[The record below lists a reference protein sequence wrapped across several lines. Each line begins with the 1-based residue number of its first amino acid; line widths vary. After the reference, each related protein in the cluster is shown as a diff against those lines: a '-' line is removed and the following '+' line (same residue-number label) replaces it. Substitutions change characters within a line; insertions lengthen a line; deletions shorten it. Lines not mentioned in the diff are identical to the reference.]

1 MRRHRAGRRL
11 WSLGTPRG
19 DPTLSPAQT
28 SRGLTPVFLSL
39 AVLSTVVASALWI
52 NLDLPYLGYAMA
64 SAFLFH
70 VHSKPGWRQLLL
82 AVAIA
87 VALGA
92 LRLIVM
98 GHPPDMSGFKAS
110 MLGLGSFLVLGI
122 RAANS
127 SGIDRKRLFVL
138 LGPALGLVFF
148 IFAVQHALNLTGQI
162 YPKTFDLYLYAFDS
176 SFGFQPS
183 FALGRLFHAS
193 APVRI
198 VGYLTYQT
206 LPLAMAL
213 VYLGYLDP
221 HATKP
226 NWNLLRLF
234 FGTGVLGW
242 LLYNFVPAVGP
253 LYAFPG
259 EFPYGAP
266 SQLQHVLERV
276 SVNPDF
282 PRNAI
287 PSLHMTWVLLLWWS
301 CRPFPRWARIAA
313 LLYLLVTFVATM
325 GIGEHY
331 LVDLVTAAPFALMV
345 EALCQ
350 SSIPLRTRL
359 LPLFAGLA
367 LTFMWLALVR
377 FGIPFVQKSSVIPW
391 TLAGLS
397 TAAVLLLEP
406 RLTALSPHMHVPA
419 PPHRS

>member
-1 MRRHRAGRRL
+1 M
-11 WSLGTPRG
+11 GTPRG
-19 DPTLSPAQT
+19 DPKLSPTQA
-28 SRGLTPVFLSL
+28 SRALIPIFLSL
-39 AVLSTVVASALWI
+39 AVLSAVVASALWI
-52 NLDLPYLGYAMA
+52 NLDLPYLGFAAA

-70 VHSKPGWRQLLL
+70 IHSKPGWKQLLL
-82 AVAIA
+82 VVVIA
-87 VALGA
+87 AALGA

-98 GHPPDMSGFKAS
+98 GHPADMSGFKAA

-122 RAANS
+122 RAAEAP
-127 SGIDRKRLFVL
+127 GIERKRLFVL

-148 IFAVQHALNLTGQI
+148 IFAVQHALNLTGWL
-162 YPKTFDLYLYAFDS
+162 YPKTFDLYLYAFDG

-183 FALGRLFHAS
+183 FALGRLFHTY
-193 APVRI
+193 APIRVL
-198 VGYLTYQT
+198 GYLTYQT

-213 VYLGYLDP
+213 VYLGYIDP
-221 HATKP
+221 RATRP

-242 LLYNFVPAVGP
+242 LFYNFVPATGP
-253 LYAFPG
+253 VYAFPG
-259 EFPYGAP
+259 AFPYGTP
-266 SQLQHVLERV
+266 LQLQHVLERI

-331 LVDLVTAAPFALMV
+331 FVDLVTAVPFALTV

-350 SSIPLRTRL
+350 ASIPLRTRL
-359 LPLFAGLA
+359 LPLLAGLA

-377 FGIPFVQKSSVIPW
+377 FGIPLLLKSSIISW
-391 TLAGLS
+391 MLAAFS
-397 TAAVLLLEP
+397 TGAVLFLEP
-406 RLTALSPHMHVPA
+406 SLTLSLHMPA
-419 PPHRS
+419 STPPHRS

>member
-1 MRRHRAGRRL
+1 M
-11 WSLGTPRG
+11 
-19 DPTLSPAQT
+19 LSA
-28 SRGLTPVFLSL
+28 
-39 AVLSTVVASALWI
+39 VVASALWI
-52 NLDLPYLGYAMA
+52 NLDLPYLGFATA

-70 VHSKPGWRQLLL
+70 VHAKPGWKQLLL
-82 AVAIA
+82 AVVVAAI
-87 VALGA
+87 LGA

-98 GHPPDMSGFKAS
+98 GHPPDMSGFKAA

-122 RAANS
+122 RVAKS
-127 SGIDRKRLFVL
+127 SGIERKRLFVL

-148 IFAVQHALNLTGQI
+148 IFAVQHALNLTGQL
-162 YPKTFDLYLYAFDS
+162 YPKTFDLYLYAFDG

-193 APVRI
+193 APVR
-198 VGYLTYQT
+198 VLGYLSYQT

-213 VYLGYLDP
+213 VYLGYIDAR
-221 HATKP
+221 ATRP

-234 FGTGVLGW
+234 CGTGVLG
-242 LLYNFVPAVGP
+242 LLFYNFVPATGP
-253 LYAFPG
+253 VYAFPSA
-259 EFPYGAP
+259 FPYFP
-266 SQLQHVLERV
+266 LQLQHGLERI

-313 LLYLLVTFVATM
+313 LLYLLVTFIATM

-331 LVDLVTAAPFALMV
+331 LVDLVAAVPFALTV

-367 LTFMWLALVR
+367 FTLMWLALVR
-377 FGIPFVQKSSVIPW
+377 FGTPLLLKSSIIPW
-391 TLAGLS
+391 TLTALS
-397 TAAVLLLEP
+397 TAAVLILEP
-406 RLTALSPHMHVPA
+406 RLTVLSPHAPA
-419 PPHRS
+419 STPPHQS

>member
-1 MRRHRAGRRL
+1 
-11 WSLGTPRG
+11 
-19 DPTLSPAQT
+19 
-28 SRGLTPVFLSL
+28 
-39 AVLSTVVASALWI
+39 
-52 NLDLPYLGYAMA
+52 
-64 SAFLFH
+64 
-70 VHSKPGWRQLLL
+70 LLL

-87 VALGA
+87 VVLGA

-98 GHPPDMSGFKAS
+98 GHPPDMSGFKAA

-122 RAANS
+122 AATKS
-127 SGIDRKRLFVL
+127 SGIERKRLFVL
-138 LGPALGLVFF
+138 LGPALGLVCF
-148 IFAVQHALNLTGQI
+148 IFAVQHALNLTGRI
-162 YPKTFDLYLYAFDS
+162 YPKTFDLYLYAFDG

-183 FALGRLFHAS
+183 FALGRLFHAC

-198 VGYLTYQT
+198 LGYLTYQT

-213 VYLGYLDP
+213 VYLGYIDP
-221 HATKP
+221 RATRP

-242 LLYNFVPAVGP
+242 LFYNFVPAVGP

-259 EFPYGAP
+259 AFPYVAP
-266 SQLQHVLERV
+266 SQLQHGLERI

-301 CRPFPRWARIAA
+301 CRPFPRWARITA
-313 LLYLLVTFVATM
+313 LLYLLVTFIATM

-331 LVDLVTAAPFALMV
+331 FVDLVAAVPFALTV

-350 SSIPLRTRL
+350 SSIPLRPRL

-377 FGIPFVQKSSVIPW
+377 FGTPLLLKSSVIPW
-391 TLAGLS
+391 MLAALS
-397 TAAVLLLEP
+397 TAAVLFLEP
-406 RLTALSPHMHVPA
+406 RLTALFPHAPA
-419 PPHRS
+419 STPPHQF